1 MQRNPLGDHLRQWRR
16 RRHMSQL
23 DLALEAD
30 VSQKHLS
37 FVESG
42 RASASRDMVLRLAE
56 RLDVPRRE
64 QNAMLVAA
72 GFAPVFLERS
82 LDDPEMSAVRT
93 AIGHVLDAY
102 VPFPALAVD
111 RHWTML
117 AVNSAVSALLESA
130 DPKLLKPPVNVLR
143 LALHPKGLA
152 PSILNYAEWFTHV
165 VDRLKRQATMTGD
178 ATLIEM
184 IREFA
189 DYGDDARL
197 ARSAGPAES
206 GDIFVPLRLR
216 TKSGTLDLISTTT
229 LFGTP
234 RDITMAEVA
243 IEAFLPATPVT
254 ATLLQEMEDARTR
267 PS

>member
-1 MQRNPLGDHLRQWRR
+1 
-16 RRHMSQL
+16 MSQL

-42 RASASRDMVLRLAE
+42 RASASRDMVLRLAD
-56 RLDVPRRE
+56 RLEVPRRE

-72 GFAPVFLERS
+72 GFAPAFPERS
-82 LDDPEMSAVRT
+82 LDAPAMDAVRN
-93 AIGHVLDAY
+93 AITHVLDAY

-117 AVNSAVSALLESA
+117 AANSAVALLLESA

-143 LALHPKGLA
+143 LALHPDGLA
-152 PSILNYAEWFTHV
+152 PSILNFAEWFTHV
-165 VDRLKRQATMTGD
+165 VDRLTRQATITGD

-189 DYGDDARL
+189 DYGAEIRAARPT
-197 ARSAGPAES
+197 AMAEN
-206 GDIFVPLRLR
+206 GEIFVPLQIR
-216 TKSGTLDLISTTT
+216 TKIGRLDLISTTT

-243 IEAFLPATPVT
+243 IEAFLPATLET
-254 ATLLQEMEDARTR
+254 AALLRDMADVRIR
-267 PS
+267 PD